1 MAKIKDLHQPRRP
14 GRAEKPYRHRAI
26 GDHALHPETLM
37 MSYGYDP
44 KLSEGAVKCPIFQTS
59 TFAFKSAEEGKA
71 FFEQVHGLRE
81 QEPGGET
88 GLIYS
93 RINNPDVEVLED
105 RLTLWDRA
113 EAALV
118 FSSGMGAIA
127 SALLTFLRPG
137 DVLVHSEPMYGGTE
151 SLVETIL
158 PQFGIHRVGF
168 AAGAGRPTLDEAVA
182 EAKSKGRIRMIFVE
196 TPANPTNGLV
206 DIRACADVAQSI
218 DPDERG
224 RPLVAVDNT
233 FLGPLWQQPLAHGA
247 DLVIYSLT
255 KYVGGHS
262 DLVAGGC
269 LGSSA
274 LLSRMRPIRSTFGS
288 NLDPHTCWLLM
299 RSLETLQLRMTR
311 ATENA
316 RHVARFLADHPM
328 VEKVEYLGFL
338 SDGDPQFEIYRRQ
351 CQAPGSTFAFEV
363 RGGEAEAFRVLNA
376 LQIVRLAVS
385 LGGTESLM
393 EHPAAMTHSDIP
405 PQRLNALGITP
416 NLLRISVGIEHPED
430 VIADLAQALE
440 KI

>member
-1 MAKIKDLHQPRRP
+1 MATIKHPDEMTH
-14 GRAEKPYRHRAI
+14 AVSKEKSYRHRAI
-26 GDHALHPETLM
+26 GDHVLHPETQM
-37 MSYGYDP
+37 MGYGYDP
-44 KLSEGAVKCPIFQTS
+44 ELSEGSVKCPIFMTS
-59 TFAFKSAEEGKA
+59 TFAFKTAEDGKA

-81 QEPGGET
+81 KGPDGV

-93 RINNPDVEVLED
+93 RINNPDIEILED

-113 EAALV
+113 EAGAV

-127 SALLTFLRPG
+127 SMLLTFLRPG
-137 DVLVHSEPMYGGTE
+137 DAIVHSEPMYGGTE
-151 SLVETIL
+151 TLLESIL

-168 AAGAGRPTLDEAVA
+168 MAGPGRPTLEEAVA
-182 EAKSKGRIRMIFVE
+182 EAKARGPIRMIFME

-206 DIRACADVAQSI
+206 DIRACADVAKAI
-218 DPDERG
+218 EPDERG
-224 RPLVAVDNT
+224 GALVAVDNT

-247 DLVIYSLT
+247 DIVVYSLT

-262 DLVAGGC
+262 DLVAGAC
-269 LGSSA
+269 LGSTA
-274 LLSRMRPIRSTFGS
+274 LVSRMRPIRSTFGS

-316 RHVARFLADHPM
+316 RAVAQFLAGHPR

-338 SDGDPQFEIYRRQ
+338 KKGDPQFEIYQRQ
-351 CQAPGSTFAFEV
+351 CQAPGSTFAFLV
-363 RGGEAEAFRVLNA
+363 RGGEHEAFRVLNA
-376 LQIVRLAVS
+376 LQHIKLAVS

-393 EHPAAMTHSDIP
+393 QHPAAMTHSDMAP
-405 PQRLNALGITP
+405 EKLMKLGVTP
-416 NLLRISVGIEHPED
+416 NLLRISVGIEHPDD

-440 KI
+440 QI

>member
-1 MAKIKDLHQPRRP
+1 MATIKHPDEMIH
-14 GRAEKPYRHRAI
+14 AVHKEKAYRHRAI
-26 GDHALHPETLM
+26 GDHVLHPETQM
-37 MSYGYDP
+37 MGYGYDP
-44 KLSEGAVKCPIFQTS
+44 KLSEGSVKCPIFMTS
-59 TFAFKSAEEGKA
+59 TFAFKTAEDGKA

-81 QEPGGET
+81 KGPDGV

-93 RINNPDVEVLED
+93 RINNPDIEILED

-113 EAALV
+113 EAGAV

-127 SALLTFLRPG
+127 SMLLTFLRPG
-137 DVLVHSEPMYGGTE
+137 DAIVHSEPMYGGTGTLLE
-151 SLVETIL
+151 SFL

-168 AAGAGRPTLDEAVA
+168 MAGPGRPTLEEAVA
-182 EAKSKGRIRMIFVE
+182 EAKTKGPIRMIFIE

-206 DIRACADVAQSI
+206 DIRACADVARAI
-218 DPDERG
+218 EPDERG
-224 RPLVAVDNT
+224 RALVAVDNT

-247 DLVIYSLT
+247 DIVVYSLT

-274 LLSRMRPIRSTFGS
+274 LISRMRPIRSTFGS

-316 RHVARFLADHPM
+316 RAVAEFLAGHPR

-338 SDGDPQFEIYRRQ
+338 KKDDPQFEIYQRQ
-351 CQAPGSTFAFEV
+351 CQAPGSTFAFLV
-363 RGGEAEAFRVLNA
+363 RGGEHEAFRVLNA
-376 LQIVRLAVS
+376 LQHIKLAVS

-393 EHPAAMTHSDIP
+393 QHPAAMTHSDMAP
-405 PQRLNALGITP
+405 EKLMTLGVTP
-416 NLLRISVGIEHPED
+416 NLLRISVGIEHPDD

-440 KI
+440 QI